1 MFKKIRKK
9 RQIKRAIKMANNAK
23 SVTNKQH
30 IVILTQDGKIRVLD
44 RSGLKQI
51 NRARIKANQRALKW
65 SEVVGQAIYK
75 TES

>member
-23 SVTNKQH
+23 AVTNKQH
-30 IVILTQDGKIRVLD
+30 IVILTQNGKIRVLD

-65 SEVVGQAIYK
+65 SEIVGRAIYK